1 MSANNDSIQK
11 TLLVA
16 ILLCLVCS
24 VIVAGAAVSLKPIQ
38 LANKQLDKNYNI
50 LLAAGLAGQEKMG
63 RAEIEAAFDQITTRI
78 VNLDEGRYA
87 TDAELEEIKAAG
99 YNPEAYDQRKASKD
113 PALSDK
119 LSGDVDIASIKRQA
133 KYAAVYQV
141 VNDGQIEKMILPVH
155 GYGLWST
162 LYGFLALE
170 GDLETV
176 VGLGF
181 YSHAET
187 PGLGG
192 EVDNP
197 SWKALWN
204 GKKLYDADGDLAIQ
218 VVKGKAASGD
228 VNSVDGLSGATLTSK
243 GVSNLVQFWVG
254 ENGFGK
260 FLATAKGGA

>member
-11 TLLVA
+11 TLMVA

-24 VIVAGAAVSLKPIQ
+24 IIVAGAAVSLKPIQ

-50 LLAAGLAGQEKMG
+50 LLAAGLASKEKMG
-63 RAEIEAAFDQITTRI
+63 REQIETAFKQITTRI
-78 VNLDEGRYA
+78 VNLEAGRYA
-87 TDAELEEIKAAG
+87 TDAELETIKAAG
-99 YNPEAYDQRKASKD
+99 YNPSAYDQLKASKD
-113 PALSDK
+113 PALS
-119 LSGDVDIASIKRQA
+119 ASLPSNKDLANIRRLEKF
-133 KYAAVYQV
+133 AAVYTVESNGV
-141 VNDGQIEKMILPVH
+141 VEKMVLPVH

-170 GDLETV
+170 GDLQTV

-181 YSHAET
+181 YSHGET

-197 SWKALWN
+197 AWKALWN
-204 GKKLYDADGDLAIQ
+204 GKKLYNDSGDLAIQ
-218 VVKGKAASGD
+218 VVKGKAAAD
-228 VNSVDGLSGATLTSK
+228 DMNSVDGLSGATLTSN

-260 FLATAKGGA
+260 FLTTVKGGA